1 MRPPKTLDEIKT
13 TLLARA
19 GRGNPVRDLNREEV
33 QAVVI
38 CLHGVE
44 PDHWA
49 RVWSDPAE
57 PHLAKAA
64 EAERTGRYKAA
75 RDHYLKAYAYF
86 AAARYPAL
94 FSPEMEQA
102 YGRARDAYRKASR
115 YFDPP
120 LEIIRIP
127 FEGKE
132 IVGYLRLKSGEAKQ
146 PVVFHWGGIDGWKEE
161 RHLNTEA
168 LLQAGLGSFC
178 IDGPGTGECPTL
190 ASPTAERVFS
200 VALDYLV
207 RHPRIDPKR
216 IAVVGS
222 SFGGYWAT
230 KVAHVEAA
238 RLRGAVNWGG
248 GAHFFLQ
255 PSWLRESQ
263 FASTYLFNLSETRAR
278 IFGLKTVDE
287 LIAAAASMSLLDQGW
302 LDRPSAPMLL
312 VNGKKDEQVPIEDLY
327 LLLEHG
333 APKAA
338 RIFLDAGHM
347 GKSPDALHVILAW
360 LKRRLGTNKGQDLP

>member
-1 MRPPKTLDEIKT
+1 MRPPKTLDEIKS

-19 GRGNPVRDLNREEV
+19 GRGNPVRGLSREEV
-33 QAVVI
+33 EAVVAR
-38 CLHGVE
+38 LQSVD

-49 RVWSDPAE
+49 KVWSDPAE
-57 PHLAKAA
+57 PWLAKAK
-64 EAERTGRYKAA
+64 EAEKSGGNEGA
-75 RDHYLKAYAYF
+75 RESYLKAYAYF

-102 YGRARDAYRKASR
+102 YVRARDAYQKASR

-120 LEIIRIP
+120 LEVVRIP
-127 FEGKE
+127 FEKKE
-132 IVGYLRLKSGEAKQ
+132 IVGYLRLRSGEGKQ
-146 PVVFHWGGIDGWKEE
+146 PLVFHWGGIDGWKEE
-161 RHLNTEA
+161 RQGNTEA
-168 LLQAGLGSFC
+168 LIQAGFGSFC
-178 IDGPGTGECPTL
+178 IDGPGTGECPIL

-200 VALDYLV
+200 AAIDYLV
-207 RHPRIDPKR
+207 QHPKVDSER

-248 GAHFFLQ
+248 GVHFFLQ

-263 FASTYLFNLSETRAR
+263 FASSYLFNLSETRAR
-278 IFGLKTVDE
+278 ILGLKTVDE
-287 LIAAAASMSLLDQGW
+287 FITAAASMSLLDQGW
-302 LDRPSAPMLL
+302 LNRPSAPMLL
-312 VNGKKDEQVPIEDLY
+312 VNGKKDEQVPINDLY

-333 APKAA
+333 APKEA
-338 RIFLDAGHM
+338 RIFPDAGHM
-347 GKSPDALHVILAW
+347 GKSPDALHVVIAW
-360 LKRRLGTNKGQDLP
+360 LKKRLGGSGGQDLP